1 MRLMVILAL
10 GALAL
15 GTAPAPAKRAAGAA
29 GLVHVRLETSDGPI
43 ILALEARRAPKT
55 VANFLA
61 YVDDGRFNG
70 VSFYR
75 AARRRADPR
84 FGFIQGGIQTDARR
98 ILPTFAHEPTSR
110 TGILHTDGTIS
121 MARRLEPGS
130 AGGNFFIC
138 VGAIPS
144 MDAKGDFI
152 GYAAF
157 GHVVS
162 GMATVRRIL
171 AENTG
176 GGSDA
181 MRGQMLAEPVRI
193 FRAIRLD
200 GMPRPTDRPRA
211 WLLKVPK

>member
-1 MRLMVILAL
+1 MRLLWILAVVL
-10 GALAL
+10 LAVGA
-15 GTAPAPAKRAAGAA
+15 GPSTAKRAGSATGI
-29 GLVHVRLETSDGPI
+29 VRVRFETSDGPI
-43 ILALEARRAPKT
+43 VLALEARRAPKT

-61 YVDDGRFNG
+61 YVDDGRFDG

-75 AARRRADPR
+75 SARRRADPR

-98 ILPTFAHEPTSR
+98 ILPTFAHEPTSK

-157 GHVVS
+157 GHVIS
-162 GMATVRRIL
+162 GMSTVKRIL

-176 GGSDA
+176 GGSEV
-181 MRGQMLAEPVRI
+181 MRGQMLVRPVRLL
-193 FRAIRLD
+193 RAVRLD
-200 GMPRPTDRPRA
+200 GTPKPTDRPRA
-211 WLLKVPK
+211 WLMKVPK